1 MVNIS
6 LNMLLSLVNDMID
19 LKLVK
24 ENRLEPQM
32 KTFNPTKVI
41 EFVIS
46 LLQVQAAGQNVTFSF
61 KTVHYMLMR
70 KIDSYK
76 LFNRMPQVSLPETL
90 EGDELRLS

>member
-1 MVNIS
+1 
-6 LNMLLSLVNDMID
+6 MLLSLVNDMID

-24 ENRLEPQM
+24 ENRLETHI

-46 LLQVQAAGQNVTFSF
+46 LLQVQAVGQNISLVF
-61 KTVHYMLMR
+61 KTVHHLNMKNLESFMLFDQ
-70 KIDSYK
+70 I
-76 LFNRMPQVSLPETL
+76 PQLNLPETL

>member
-46 LLQVQAAGQNVTFSF
+46 LLQVQAAG
-61 KTVHYMLMR
+61 
-70 KIDSYK
+70 
-76 LFNRMPQVSLPETL
+76 
-90 EGDELRLS
+90 